1 MRRTG
6 EEEERRRR
14 AVKEGEGRRGKERG
28 GEERG
33 RGEGKRGEERSQRL
47 NTSEG
52 LVNKH
57 RAITSI
63 RNPRGD
69 S

>member
-1 MRRTG
+1 M
-6 EEEERRRR
+6 
-14 AVKEGEGRRGKERG
+14 
-28 GEERG
+28 
-33 RGEGKRGEERSQRL
+33 EGKRGEERNREKGREGREGMEEEERSQRI
-47 NTSEG
+47 NTSEV

-63 RNPRGD
+63 KNLTED